1 MNSSAPGRPNSTKN
15 LHSINTAVELT
26 FSAESVYIHYNGFMF
41 SIEFV
46 ENYFPLYC
54 RELMESNIFHKFRAM
69 QFSTEFVGNNFPLE
83 YRLQLVDE
91 FTLYVL
97 RVLSKDMISSHPIRV
112 EATFRKLSFFI
123 NLVSSVY
130 DGCAIK

>member
-1 MNSSAPGRPNSTKN
+1 MSEFICSWKTKFHQKLAFHKYCCGTHVFYKIN
-15 LHSINTAVELT
+15 LHYKEIML
-26 FSAESVYIHYNGFMF
+26 